1 MKKVMLVA
9 VMSLGTMAAFAQ
21 EEVQEVT
28 TETTTVE
35 AIAPEADQ
43 ATEAVAAEA
52 TEAVMASEAAT
63 EEAVEATEVAPV
75 AQDSFVEVAVEEVP
89 VSITDALAKDY
100 PEAKVSK
107 ALKNDME
114 QYKLEVVAQDG
125 SELVLFADSEGNWI
139 EM

>member
-52 TEAVMASEAAT
+52 TEAVMASE
-63 EEAVEATEVAPV
+63 EAVEATEVAAV
-75 AQDSFVEVAVEEVP
+75 AQDSFIEVAVEEVP